1 MAFTKKDNIAGIDLH
16 YARTLAH
23 PYGSR
28 GKKTTFSFEKN
39 FCKSLE
45 KCFKEMFKH
54 CPLGFPEVITTAG
67 VFVNRAGSQ
76 HRHGTAFDFD
86 GAFWEDYTMMTTNFM
101 VDFELY
107 LGIESFLRRHFGIV
121 LNYVYNDLHKDHWHI
136 DDSVGVAFSKS
147 SRSKVLYLQL
157 TLSYLYQEEVVVDGL
172 YGPQTQG
179 AFNRVAT
186 KLGLKTGTPSKS
198 WMDFLELTGKIA
210 FRLFETNKAPVRLL
224 NNVYEMIGDLPMERR
239 VALAEALNSFRHHP
253 VTDGWL
259 ASLEK
264 DEDRLAAAIKAVV

>member
-1 MAFTKKDNIAGIDLH
+1 MAFTRKDKINGIDLH

-23 PYGSR
+23 PYGTR
-28 GKKTTFSFEKN
+28 GVKTKFYFEKD
-39 FCKSLE
+39 FFKTLE

-54 CPLGFPEVITTAG
+54 CPLGKPEVITTAG

-121 LNYVYNDLHKDHWHI
+121 LNYLYNEGHKDHWHI
-136 DDSVGVAFSKS
+136 DDSVGVAFSKN
-147 SRSKVLYLQL
+147 SRSKMLYLQA
-157 TLSYLYQEEVVVDGL
+157 TLSYIYQEEVVVDGL
-172 YGPQTQG
+172 FGPQTQG

-186 KLGLKTGTPSKS
+186 KLGIRTGNPARDWLTY
-198 WMDFLELTGKIA
+198 LELTGKVA
-210 FRLFETNKAPVRLL
+210 FKLFESNKAPVRLL
-224 NNVYEMIGDLPMERR
+224 NNVYELVGDLPLSNR
-239 VALAEALNSFRHHP
+239 VALAEALNSFRYHP
-253 VTDGWL
+253 TTDSWL
-259 ASLEK
+259 GGLG
-264 DEDRLAAAIKAVV
+264 DDDDRLAAAIDAVV